1 MTATIPRPRP
11 QGSEAAPATPG
22 TLICAP
28 LRIEARAVRR
38 GLEAAGEHSAHPPE
52 VLRTGYG
59 TTRAARV
66 AGQLSHEP
74 FGQMMIMGVGG
85 GLTTDLSPGDLVVGT
100 EVGAVTCAS
109 APILAGELRRAGL
122 PARTGRITTVDH
134 LVRRSQRAK
143 LAAEGWLVADMES
156 APLAAAAA
164 GRPVAVIRAVSDTP
178 HHPLAGIV
186 SGGLA
191 ALRSLRGAAPVTQ
204 RWAAACGT
212 RQVLLAGPRSFCAGV
227 ERAIEIV
234 ERVLERQGPPVYV
247 RKQIVHNTRV
257 VGDLESRGAVFV
269 DELDQVPDGATVV
282 FSAHGV
288 SPMVREQAA
297 RRGLAV
303 IDATC
308 PLVSK
313 VHAEARRFAADG
325 YTVAL
330 IGHAGHEEV
339 EGTLGEAPG
348 STVLVQT
355 AADVAA
361 LRPRDGERVAY
372 LMQTTLSVDEA
383 AEVAGALRE
392 RFPAVRA
399 PGSDDICY
407 ATTNRQAAVRAVAA
421 QSDLVLVAG
430 SANSSNSV
438 RLVETCERAGTPAYL
453 IDGAEDIRLG
463 LAGRGP
469 GDRPDRRRLRAS
481 RRGGGD
487 HLGAVRPRRSVGFRA
502 SNDHGINPV
511 RPAQGG
517 TAIMPMPLRQSLRVG
532 SYLMRQKLAGHKKF
546 PLLVELEPLFAC
558 NLKCAG
564 CGKIQHPHD
573 ILKQRMPVEQALG
586 AIEECG
592 APMVSIAGGEPLM
605 HPQID
610 VIVAE
615 LIKRKK
621 FVFLCT
627 NALLLPKKLDKF
639 KPSPYFAWVVHI
651 DGLRE
656 RHDESVCKEGV
667 FDEAVAA
674 IKLAQSRGFKVN
686 TNTTF
691 FNTDTPQ
698 TVIDVLNYLND
709 DLGVDEMQIS
719 PAYAYEKA
727 PDQEHFLGVEETREL
742 FRKVFADD
750 RRRKWRL
757 NHTPLFLD
765 FLEGKADYG
774 CTAWGIP
781 SYSLFGWQRPCYL
794 MSDGYAKTY
803 KELLET
809 TDWDSYGRGKDPRC
823 ANCMAHCGY
832 EPSAVLA
839 TMGSLRESIRAVRS

>member
-1 MTATIPRPRP
+1 MTETIPRPRP
-11 QGSEAAPATPG
+11 KGPQGPQGPQGSQAAPATPG

-38 GLEAAGEHSAHPPE
+38 GLRDLPDAPA

-59 TTRAARV
+59 TTRTARV
-66 AGQLSHEP
+66 AGRLSHDP

-100 EVGAVTCAS
+100 EVGPVTCAS

-134 LVRRSQRAK
+134 LVRRPQRAK

-178 HHPLAGIV
+178 HRPLAGIV
-186 SGGLA
+186 PGGLA
-191 ALRSLRGAAPVTQ
+191 ALRSLRAAAPVAQ

-234 ERVLERQGPPVYV
+234 ERVLELKGPPVYV

-257 VGDLESRGAVFV
+257 VGDLTRRGAVFV

-288 SPMVREQAA
+288 SPMVREDAA
-297 RRGLAV
+297 GRGLAV

-339 EGTLGEAPG
+339 EGTLGEAPDA
-348 STVLVQT
+348 TILVQT
-355 AADVAA
+355 AEDVAA

-383 AEVAGALRE
+383 AEVAGALAE

-421 QSDLVLVAG
+421 ESDLVLVAG

-453 IDGAEDIRLG
+453 IDGAEDIQLDW
-463 LAGRGP
+463 LAGVSTVGLTA
-469 GDRPDRRRLRAS
+469 GAS
-481 RRGGGD
+481 APP
-487 HLGAVRPRRSVGFRA
+487 AV
-502 SNDHGINPV
+502 
-511 RPAQGG
+511 
-517 TAIMPMPLRQSLRVG
+517 
-532 SYLMRQKLAGHKKF
+532 
-546 PLLVELEPLFAC
+546 
-558 NLKCAG
+558 
-564 CGKIQHPHD
+564 
-573 ILKQRMPVEQALG
+573 
-586 AIEECG
+586 
-592 APMVSIAGGEPLM
+592 
-605 HPQID
+605 
-610 VIVAE
+610 
-615 LIKRKK
+615 
-621 FVFLCT
+621 
-627 NALLLPKKLDKF
+627 
-639 KPSPYFAWVVHI
+639 
-651 DGLRE
+651 
-656 RHDESVCKEGV
+656 
-667 FDEAVAA
+667 
-674 IKLAQSRGFKVN
+674 
-686 TNTTF
+686 
-691 FNTDTPQ
+691 
-698 TVIDVLNYLND
+698 
-709 DLGVDEMQIS
+709 
-719 PAYAYEKA
+719 
-727 PDQEHFLGVEETREL
+727 VEEIIAALSGLGGVSVSER
-742 FRKVFADD
+742 V
-750 RRRKWRL
+750 
-757 NHTPLFLD
+757 
-765 FLEGKADYG
+765 
-774 CTAWGIP
+774 
-781 SYSLFGWQRPCYL
+781 
-794 MSDGYAKTY
+794 
-803 KELLET
+803 T
-809 TDWDSYGRGKDPRC
+809 T
-823 ANCMAHCGY
+823 
-832 EPSAVLA
+832 
-839 TMGSLRESIRAVRS
+839 TESIRFGLPKEVRR